1 MIRCP
6 LLAALVLL
14 AGAVR
19 AERRILVC
27 ADAAASPE
35 TLAARDALVES
46 GAPLLRAL
54 VATQHTSAPES
65 APAPEAEPARREAWR
80 AQGLDHIVL
89 LGTADEGAAAAKTA
103 GTTYGVDTAR
113 RELFRLG
120 LGRFRGDVG
129 FVETRPNPWL
139 WSDRFDDNPFTTLLV
154 RIGGTTPRGVALAAA
169 AFANGMNNGV
179 VLGDGAR
186 RVETSILD
194 RDPSPD
200 PPPFLLKAAR
210 ANDHV
215 YAGWSQPTEMEARA
229 FLDWGAEKEPEA
241 LWRVKF
247 LAPDALETGSGA
259 TWTLGPSALA
269 WGNAAL
275 LARFSDSADPPRVL
289 AALRNAPGATFPE
302 GPEKVRLPMPADES
316 NPALPGFVT
325 AWTKDRWVFLVTSPP
340 AGTTNLF
347 LVLPATSQGRRP
359 LTSHL

>member
-1 MIRCP
+1 MIRTP
-6 LLAALVLL
+6 FFAALVLL
-14 AGAVR
+14 AGAAR

-35 TLAARDALVES
+35 TLSARDALVES

-54 VATQHTSAPES
+54 VATQHASAPES
-65 APAPEAEPARREAWR
+65 APAPVRREAWR

-103 GTTYGVDTAR
+103 GTTYGVDTSR

-179 VLGDGAR
+179 VLGDGAS

-200 PPPFLLKAAR
+200 PPPPFLPRAAR
-210 ANDHV
+210 AGEPV
-215 YAGWSQPTEMEARA
+215 YAGWSQPAEMEARA
-229 FLDWGAEKEPEA
+229 FLDWGAGKEPEA
-241 LWRVKF
+241 LWRIKF

-259 TWTLGPSALA
+259 AWTLGPSALA

-275 LARFSDSADPPRVL
+275 LARFADPADPPRVL
-289 AALRNAPGATFPE
+289 AALRNAPGATSPE
-302 GPEKVRLPMPADES
+302 EPGRVCLPMPADES
-316 NPALPGFVT
+316 NPALPGSVT
-325 AWTKDRWVFLVTSPP
+325 AWADGNWIVISTLPDEVVFGQSS
-340 AGTTNLF
+340 TTM
-347 LVLPATSQGRRP
+347 LPQPKETTR
-359 LTSHL
+359 